1 MTQINEQADGIV
13 LGLKEIPALSGVRFV
28 REYSAEPIETPV
40 SGFIAAV
47 GVDSAER
54 KSAFIGGD
62 ATSSLKGEMYSA
74 AVEIRLYSPNGGN
87 GSGLSEL
94 AGEILSGLKTADTA
108 GIVSD
113 ASVSSIEFDT
123 ELNTIFRRIGFRM
136 EFCLCEEGSV

>member
-1 MTQINEQADGIV
+1 MDQINSQVNGII
-13 LGLKEIPALSGVRFV
+13 LGLKTIRALSGVRFV

-40 SGFIAAV
+40 SGFIASV
-47 GVDSAER
+47 GVKSAER
-54 KSAFIGGD
+54 SSGFIGGD

-94 AGEILSGLKTADTA
+94 AGKMLTGLRSADTA
-108 GIVSD
+108 GIISD

-123 ELNTIFRRIGFRM
+123 ELNAIFRRIGFNL
-136 EFCLCEEGSV
+136 EFCLCEEGSS

>member
-47 GVDSAER
+47 GVNSAER
-54 KSAFIGGD
+54 KSA
-62 ATSSLKGEMYSA
+62 
-74 AVEIRLYSPNGGN
+74 
-87 GSGLSEL
+87 L
-94 AGEILSGLKTADTA
+94 AGEMLAGLKTADTA

-123 ELNTIFRRIGFRM
+123 ELNTIFRRIGFRL

>member
-47 GVDSAER
+47 GVNSAER

-62 ATSSLKGEMYSA
+62 
-74 AVEIRLYSPNGGN
+74 V
-87 GSGLSEL
+87 SEL
-94 AGEILSGLKTADTA
+94 AGEMLAGLKTADTA

>member
-1 MTQINEQADGIV
+1 MDQINSQVNGII
-13 LGLKEIPALSGVRFV
+13 LGLKTIRALSGVRFV

-40 SGFIAAV
+40 SGFIASV
-47 GVDSAER
+47 GVKSAER
-54 KSAFIGGD
+54 SSGFIGGD

-94 AGEILSGLKTADTA
+94 AGEMLTGLRSADTA
-108 GIVSD
+108 GIISD

-123 ELNTIFRRIGFRM
+123 ELNAIFRRIGFNL
-136 EFCLCEEGSV
+136 EFCLCEEGSS

>member
-47 GVDSAER
+47 GVNSAER
-54 KSAFIGGD
+54 KSAFIGDD

-94 AGEILSGLKTADTA
+94 AGEMLAGLKTADTA

-123 ELNTIFRRIGFRM
+123 ELNTIFRRICFRL